1 MKKLISLI
9 AGALLLGSVSVA
21 QAAEP
26 LTDEEMDDVTAGVI
40 TVFNS
45 GGAIWSA
52 ATDAT
57 TAVAFAVPGFTQA
70 FGDNAAAGQAG
81 AGGNVIILF

>member
-1 MKKLISLI
+1 MTKLISMV
-9 AGALLLGSVSVA
+9 AGMVLLGTVGVA

-40 TVFNS
+40 TVLNS
-45 GGAIWSA
+45 GGSIWSA

-57 TAVAFAVPGFTQA
+57 TATAFAIPGFTQA
-70 FGDNAAAGQAG
+70 VGDNAAAGQAG
-81 AGGNVIILF
+81 AGGNVLILF